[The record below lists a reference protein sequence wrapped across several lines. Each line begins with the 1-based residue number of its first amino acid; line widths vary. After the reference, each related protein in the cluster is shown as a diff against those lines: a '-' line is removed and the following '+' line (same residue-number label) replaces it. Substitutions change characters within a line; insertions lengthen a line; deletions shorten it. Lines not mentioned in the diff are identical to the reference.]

1 MRSGRVADVI
11 EAEVMEDE
19 RVPISRRQFGLQ
31 MTGHIIINFGEIVD
45 EKRRRA

>member
-19 RVPISRRQFGLQ
+19 RVPIARRQLGLQ
-31 MTGHIIINFGEIVD
+31 MTGHIIIHFGEIVD
-45 EKRRRA
+45 EK